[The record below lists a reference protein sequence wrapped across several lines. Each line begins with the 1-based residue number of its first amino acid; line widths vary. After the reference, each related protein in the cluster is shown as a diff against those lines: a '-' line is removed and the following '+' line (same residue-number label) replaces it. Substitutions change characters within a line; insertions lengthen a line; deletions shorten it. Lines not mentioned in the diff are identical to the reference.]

1 MNIVEMFAEGKF
13 VISSEIG
20 PPKGID
26 VHEMIEDAELIRD
39 KVSFINVTDQQSSVM
54 RLGPVVVSHLLKQK
68 NMEPICQL
76 TCRDRNRIALQS
88 DILSAAV
95 LGIENFLCLTG
106 DYITLG
112 DHHGA
117 KPVFDLDSVSLLKA
131 AVGLREGHDMVGEKL
146 LGVPKLALGAVVT
159 PDAEPMEP
167 QLMKME
173 KKINAGAEFF
183 QTQAVYD
190 PKRFETFMKRVE
202 SFGVP
207 IMLGIVL
214 LKSAGMAKYMNANVA
229 GVQVPEPLIKEM
241 ADTKKG
247 KERIDKSIEIGARLI
262 REMKDM
268 CQGVHI
274 MPLGW
279 DKHVP
284 ALLEQSEL

>member
-1 MNIVEMFAEGKF
+1 MNIVDMFAEGKL

-26 VHEMIEDAELIRD
+26 IKEMLEDAELIRD

-54 RLGPVVVSHLLKQK
+54 RLGPVAVSYLLKQRGL
-68 NMEPICQL
+68 EPICQL

-112 DHHGA
+112 DHRGA

-131 AVGLREGHDMVGEKL
+131 AVGLREGHDMVGLEL
-146 LGVPKLALGAVVT
+146 QGTPNYAIGAVVT

-173 KKINAGAEFF
+173 KKINAGAQFF

-190 PKRFETFMKRVE
+190 PKRFEMFMKKVE
-202 SFGVP
+202 PFGMP
-207 IMLGIVL
+207 IMVGIVL

-247 KERIDKSIEIGARLI
+247 KERTDKSIEIGARLI

-284 ALLEQSEL
+284 ALLEQSGL